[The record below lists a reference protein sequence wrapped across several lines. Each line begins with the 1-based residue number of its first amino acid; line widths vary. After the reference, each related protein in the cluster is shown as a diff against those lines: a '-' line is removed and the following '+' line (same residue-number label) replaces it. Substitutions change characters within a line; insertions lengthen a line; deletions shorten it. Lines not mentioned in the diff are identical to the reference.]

1 MKFGK
6 YAVIN
11 EVVHH
16 FENEPEWTW
25 KIDPPTS
32 GDELAIAKFLV
43 QGRVQLGLDGV
54 RREYPPTNAEVMHR
68 EIALLFG
75 GTNIPTS
82 ERDESPVL
90 SKTAAVEAVEAV
102 LREIP
107 NPMVYEIWDA
117 VGKACPGWG
126 PMRPNPLTSPIPSG
140 LGETLENSSES

>member
-6 YAVIN
+6 YAVID
-11 EVVHH
+11 EVTHH
-16 FENEPEWTW
+16 FENEPEWFW
-25 KIDPPTS
+25 KIDPATS

-75 GTNIPTS
+75 GTNIPMS
-82 ERDESPVL
+82 EGGGDPIL
-90 SKTAAVEAVEAV
+90 SRSASVEAVEGV
-102 LREIP
+102 LRDMP

-117 VGKACPGWG
+117 VGRACPGWG
-126 PMRPNPLTSPIPSG
+126 PMRPNPPISPIPSG
-140 LGETLENSSES
+140 DGETSKGSLGK